1 MPLTNP
7 ARQLLIDRYL
17 VELGNQ
23 RKTKCVRRT
32 SEHIEDGT
40 IVAMM
45 EEAADGQLEPE
56 NRSTTHIVHGLMQF
70 AIAVRH
76 RKGVVIAAL
85 FVTGVLGALYYV
97 TATRYYP
104 STATLLVLQSGSET
118 NSASMKQQGGVGQGL
133 MPTFEDLISRGEVIE
148 YAIEE
153 LRTRP
158 ANMVD
163 LADVAREKWVA
174 TLQRNLSAKTIYATN
189 CIEIEYL
196 SKDPEAAVAVV
207 HAVVNSYLNFLDGIH
222 HRTADDIIQ
231 QYQSKIDQFELRIQ
245 ECENELNR
253 ARIEAGD
260 IVGVGPDNTVPH
272 PVVQRVLTL
281 NEELI
286 DARTEL
292 GNLRADAACI
302 EAAIGNGSEDLDF
315 FFAAIDENLGREM
328 LLNALLVD
336 DQGAILRRE
345 RVQNQAVRQSKSEY
359 LGPSH
364 PQIRELTDA
373 IETTDA
379 RLQAKLDERGW
390 ASQAKKLRTMISQK
404 LDTAKERE
412 LQLQLDYEQAQQ
424 DAANLT
430 DPLAYIEYL
439 KRKVNWLYDQQDLLA
454 NRMANI
460 DLSQEG
466 PSIRAR
472 LVDSPVRASKP
483 ASPNIRRV
491 ALMALIAGLGIGLA
505 GVYVMDTLD
514 DRFRSVEEMQ
524 AHLGVPVV
532 AIVRQLP
539 SIDVTGPEA
548 VQIHAHPDSPQSEAF
563 RTLRTALSLTDR
575 ESREVVVSSTE
586 PGDGKTTVLANL
598 AAAYAQSGKKT
609 LLIDADLR
617 RPGLT
622 AMLGLRGSDGVSS
635 VIRGE
640 GDVPQLAAAM
650 VRPSGI
656 DGLDVLSSG
665 PRPTNPAELLAS
677 TRFSEL
683 LGWAE
688 GEYDQI
694 LIDSPPALATSD
706 TALIGRL
713 VDGVLL
719 VVQPAK
725 NRRRLVIRAAES
737 FTQLKIPL
745 FGIAVNR
752 IGNDGNNGYYEYGA
766 DYDGDY
772 KDDYDH
778 SDDFDD
784 LPQARRVA

>member
-1 MPLTNP
+1 M
-7 ARQLLIDRYL
+7 
-17 VELGNQ
+17 
-23 RKTKCVRRT
+23 
-32 SEHIEDGT
+32 
-40 IVAMM
+40 AMM

-76 RKGVVIAAL
+76 RKGVVIAAV
-85 FVTGVLGALYYV
+85 FVTGVLGVLYYV

-104 STATLLVLQSGSET
+104 SSATLLVMQSGSET
-118 NSASMKQQGGVGQGL
+118 SSAAMKQQGGAGQGL
-133 MPTFEDLISRGEVIE
+133 MPTFEDLISRGNVIE
-148 YAIEE
+148 GAIEQ

-163 LADVAREKWVA
+163 LADVPREKWVA
-174 TLQRNLSAKTIYATN
+174 ALQRKLSARTTYATN

-207 HAVVNSYLNFLDGIH
+207 RAVVASYLNVLDGLQQL
-222 HRTADDIIQ
+222 AAGQLIQ
-231 QYQSKIDQFELRIQ
+231 QYQSQIGQSEFEIRQRQ
-245 ECENELNR
+245 EELNR

-260 IVGVGPDNTVPH
+260 IVGVGSDSTVLH
-272 PVVQRVLTL
+272 PVVQGALTL
-281 NEELI
+281 YEEHSN
-286 DARTEL
+286 AGTEVA
-292 GNLRADAACI
+292 GLRADAISI
-302 EAAIGNGSEDLDF
+302 EAAIARGEDLAYC
-315 FFAAIDENLGREM
+315 FAIIDDNLGRDM
-328 LLNALLVD
+328 LQNALLVG
-336 DQGAILRRE
+336 DQGTLLRRE
-345 RVQNQAVRQSKSEY
+345 MVQDEAELRTLSPF
-359 LGPSH
+359 LGPEH
-364 PQIRELTDA
+364 PRIRQLTDR
-373 IETTDA
+373 IDTTRA
-379 RLQAKLDERGW
+379 R
-390 ASQAKKLRTMISQK
+390 SQAKPDERELANQAAQLRTMIAQK
-404 LDTAKERE
+404 LDTATERE
-412 LQLQLDYEQAQQ
+412 RQLQFECEQAQE
-424 DAANLT
+424 DAAQLT
-430 DPLAYIEYL
+430 GPLKSIEFL
-439 KRKVNWLYDQQDLLA
+439 EGEMKRLYGNREVLT
-454 NRMANI
+454 NRMAAI
-460 DLSQEG
+460 DLMQEG
-466 PSIRAR
+466 PSIRAQ
-472 LVDSPVRASKP
+472 LVDKPVRASRP

-505 GVYVMDTLD
+505 GVYVLDTLD

-524 AHLGVPVV
+524 AHLGVPVM

-563 RTLRTALSLTDR
+563 RTLRTTLSLADR
-575 ESREVVVSSTE
+575 ESREIVVSSTE

-598 AAAYAQSGKKT
+598 AVAYAQSGKKT

-622 AMLGLRGSDGVSS
+622 AMLGLRGTDGVSS
-635 VIRGE
+635 VIRGA
-640 GDVPQLAAAM
+640 GDAAQLAAAL

-688 GEYDQI
+688 GAYDQI

-745 FGIAVNR
+745 FGIVVNR
-752 IGNDGNNGYYEYGA
+752 IGNDCNNGYYEYGA
-766 DYDGDY
+766 DYDADY
-772 KDDYDH
+772 EDDYDNAEN
-778 SDDFDD
+778 DYPDD
-784 LPQARRVA
+784 LDDSPEVRRVA